1 MALYNENGEMNIFGY
16 TLFKK
21 DAKSVEPD
29 MKSFVPVANDSGGTE
44 TYTTSGAAY
53 NSYSV
58 DIDPSA
64 FKTEYE
70 LIQKYREMSLV
81 SEIDMAVSEIT
92 DEFIVVSEDEPA
104 IILDFNDDFLEKST
118 YSKKTKSS
126 IINEFNTIVRLLK
139 FNQNGHDIF
148 RNFYVDGRTAYHKVV
163 DTNNL
168 KLGIQELRPIDVIK
182 LKKVI
187 EITKERDQNT
197 NTDII
202 KGQHQ
207 YYVFSENGF
216 SGDTKTGLKIS
227 YDAIA
232 YVTSGLLD
240 RNNNLSLSYL
250 HKAIRPLNQLRMM
263 EDSDVIYRMTRAPER
278 RVFYIDT
285 SGMARTKAEQYVKD
299 VMARYKNKQV
309 YDVNTG
315 TVTDSKK
322 HLSILEDFWMPRSSG
337 GKGTEITTLQSG
349 GSLGNLENTEYF
361 QTKLYQSLG
370 LPLSRL
376 QPGQGMFSIGNNGS
390 ITRDEIKFTKFI
402 MKLRRRFNLLFLD
415 LLKTQL
421 ILKCITTADDWEEL
435 KENLVFKYSKDN
447 FFAELKE
454 SDMLRDR
461 LGNVNMAEPYV
472 GKYFSER
479 HIMRNIL
486 KMTDSECELMEKQI
500 QEDVIKN
507 TPPEPPPEEQQPAP
521 AQPEQNPDQAQPEQ
535 QPEQQSQA
543 PDDNTAEPPQG
554 Q

>member
-1 MALYNENGEMNIFGY
+1 MALYNDNGEMNIFGY

-21 DAKSVEPD
+21 DKVSEPD
-29 MKSFVPVANDSGGTE
+29 TKSFVPLANDNGGSE

-64 FKTEYE
+64 FKTESE
-70 LIQKYREMSLV
+70 LIQKYREMALV

-92 DEFIVVSEDEPA
+92 DEFIVVGEDTPSVVM
-104 IILDFNDDFLEKST
+104 DFNEEFLENSS
-118 YSKKTKSS
+118 YSKKTRTS
-126 IINEFNTIVRLLK
+126 IVSEFNTIIRLLK

-148 RNFYVDGRTAYHKVV
+148 RNFYIDGSMSYHKVI

-168 KLGIQELRPIDVIK
+168 KHGIQELRPIDVIK

-202 KGQHQ
+202 KGQHE
-207 YYVFSENGF
+207 YYIFSENGF
-216 SGDTKTGLKIS
+216 SGNSKSGLKIS
-227 YDAIA
+227 CDAIA
-232 YVTSGLLD
+232 YVTSGLMD
-240 RNNNLSLSYL
+240 RNNNLVLSYL

-361 QTKLYQSLG
+361 QTKLWQSLG

-376 QPGQGMFSIGNNGS
+376 QPGQGMFSTGSNGS

-421 ILKCITTADDWEEL
+421 ILKGITTLDDWEEL

-461 LGNVNMAEPYV
+461 LGNVNMAAPYV
-472 GKYFSER
+472 GKYFSDR
-479 HIMRNIL
+479 HIMRDIL
-486 KMTDSECELMEKQI
+486 KMTDAECDTMNSQI
-500 QEDVIKN
+500 KEEFIKN
-507 TPPEPPPEEQQPAP
+507 QPPEPAP
-521 AQPEQNPDQAQPEQ
+521 AQQEPTADGAQQPTENPQIGPPEDNTATPQ
-535 QPEQQSQA
+535 QPENVQQ
-543 PDDNTAEPPQG
+543 G
-554 Q
+554 K